1 MKKIMAVLLAGV
13 LILGQPLSGIGVRAQ
28 ENTEE
33 GQKDKTETVYVK
45 ADAEGNVQDI
55 SVETVLKN
63 RNNGEEVPDY
73 STLSDIKN
81 MEGDEEYTQ
90 NPDGTMLWDN
100 NGEDISYKGK
110 SSENLPVSV
119 KVSYYLNGEKVTPE
133 EIAGKSGAIR
143 IRFDYENHTS
153 ETVTVNG
160 KTVDV
165 QTPFVLMS
173 VMFLPSDT
181 FSNIKVSNGKVMASG
196 DDNIVVGYASPG
208 LAASLKLESYGPT
221 EDISVPEYVEI
232 TADASEFELGFT
244 ATVVTPGVFADMDTE
259 DLNDVDELID
269 DMGALTDA
277 SGQLVS
283 GTSEFFSGM
292 KTFETYMA
300 EYIKGV
306 GAVKDGSNALTEGL
320 ATLNENKEALK
331 TGAEALQGGL
341 ESLNGALAQIYLP
354 TEEGMDNTAVSE
366 AAKALAA
373 DGEKLAG
380 LLTSIQ
386 ESLTQMQTFTEN
398 ASAYVTAVREN
409 IGAAQN
415 DLSLVNLSDMEAA
428 ANAAAKE
435 QAGGALDAALASI
448 PDEQLSAEEKAGIRA
463 AVVDGINVSGTV
475 SEAKG
480 YVDAAAEKLAGI
492 PDFEVPELSV
502 NTAGIEGVVSDM
514 TAKLEILKSYS
525 DSLSDVKEKFAD
537 MGSALETLKSSVAQ
551 LETGSRQ
558 LTEGITAFNEGAAQL
573 YEGAAALSSGASELT
588 TAGESL
594 NTGFSTLTQGAQAL
608 KEGVAAFD
616 EEGIQSLGDLAGSEL
631 ENLLTRIRAIKE
643 ADSRYDNFA
652 GIREN
657 QTGSVKFIIETAE
670 IEK

>member
-1 MKKIMAVLLAGV
+1 MLRLSGK
-13 LILGQPLSGIGVRAQ
+13 ILGR
-28 ENTEE
+28 
-33 GQKDKTETVYVK
+33 
-45 ADAEGNVQDI
+45 
-55 SVETVLKN
+55 
-63 RNNGEEVPDY
+63 
-73 STLSDIKN
+73 
-81 MEGDEEYTQ
+81 
-90 NPDGTMLWDN
+90 
-100 NGEDISYKGK
+100 
-110 SSENLPVSV
+110 
-119 KVSYYLNGEKVTPE
+119 
-133 EIAGKSGAIR
+133 
-143 IRFDYENHTS
+143 
-153 ETVTVNG
+153 
-160 KTVDV
+160 
-165 QTPFVLMS
+165 
-173 VMFLPSDT
+173 
-181 FSNIKVSNGKVMASG
+181 
-196 DDNIVVGYASPG
+196 
-208 LAASLKLESYGPT
+208 
-221 EDISVPEYVEI
+221 
-232 TADASEFELGFT
+232 
-244 ATVVTPGVFADMDTE
+244 
-259 DLNDVDELID
+259 
-269 DMGALTDA
+269 
-277 SGQLVS
+277 
-283 GTSEFFSGM
+283 
-292 KTFETYMA
+292 
-300 EYIKGV
+300 
-306 GAVKDGSNALTEGL
+306 
-320 ATLNENKEALK
+320 
-331 TGAEALQGGL
+331 
-341 ESLNGALAQIYLP
+341 
-354 TEEGMDNTAVSE
+354 
-366 AAKALAA
+366 
-373 DGEKLAG
+373 
-380 LLTSIQ
+380 
-386 ESLTQMQTFTEN
+386 
-398 ASAYVTAVREN
+398 
-409 IGAAQN
+409 AQN

-480 YVDAAAEKLAGI
+480 YVDDTAEKLAGI